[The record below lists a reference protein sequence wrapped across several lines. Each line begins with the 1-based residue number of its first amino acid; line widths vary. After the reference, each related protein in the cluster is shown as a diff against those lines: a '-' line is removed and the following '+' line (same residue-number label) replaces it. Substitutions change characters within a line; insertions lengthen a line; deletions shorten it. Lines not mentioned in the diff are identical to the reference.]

1 MPQPPRNGPA
11 SALRRRFRY
20 LAIAGSLSVLVVL
33 TLRLLLFEG
42 PYRPVEPLSD
52 NGIVDIHCHAAG
64 IGAGGSGCR
73 VSPALQGSYKF
84 AIYLK
89 AFGTSQEELAARG
102 DDVLVDRIAER
113 LRQSQRVG
121 KAVLLAM
128 DGSVGPEGELD
139 PARTEV
145 LVPNEFVL
153 AGVRRHPDRLLFGAS
168 IHPRRKD
175 ALERLDRCARDG
187 AVLVKWIPSIM
198 DIDPAD
204 PALDPFYR
212 RMKELGLPLL
222 THTGQERSFTGARD
236 ELCDPKRLRRPLA
249 MGLTVIAAHIASTG
263 SNEGQRDTDR
273 LRALMAEFPNLHSEI
288 SSLTQA
294 NKIGYLREALEHPEF
309 RGRLCY
315 GSDYPLVN
323 TALVSPWLY
332 PLQLT
337 RSEMARIAAIP
348 NPWDADIALKEALG
362 VPPDHFRRTATLL
375 RKIPDP

>member
-1 MPQPPRNGPA
+1 MPAPSVVGSRFQRRLRFLGVA
-11 SALRRRFRY
+11 LALSALT
-20 LAIAGSLSVLVVL
+20 AL

-42 PYRPVEPLSD
+42 PYRPVQPLAD
-52 NGIVDIHCHAAG
+52 AGIIDIHCHAAG

-73 VSPALQGSYKF
+73 VSPSLERSYKF
-84 AIYLK
+84 GIYLK
-89 AFGTSQEELAARG
+89 AFGTSREELAARG
-102 DDVLVDRIAER
+102 DDILVDRIAER
-113 LRQSQRVG
+113 VRASRRVQ

-128 DGSVGPEGELD
+128 DGPVGPDGEPDL
-139 PARTEV
+139 ARTEV

-153 AGVRRHPDRLLFGAS
+153 AGVRRHPGQLLYGAS

-175 ALERLDRCARDG
+175 ALERLALCASNG

-212 RMKELGLPLL
+212 RMRDLGMPLL

-236 ELCDPKRLRRPLA
+236 ELCDPKRLRRPLE
-249 MGLTVIAAHIASTG
+249 MGLTIIAAHIASTG
-263 SNEGQRDTDR
+263 ANEGQRDTDR
-273 LRALMAEFPNLHSEI
+273 LRLLMAEFPNLHSEI

-294 NKIGYLREALEHPEF
+294 NKIGYLRESLTHPEF
-309 RGRLCY
+309 RERLCY

-337 RSEMARIAAIP
+337 RAEMARIAAIP

-362 VPPDHFRRTATLL
+362 VPPDIFLRTAKRL
-375 RKIPDP
+375 RKLP